1 MPLWKRIFDVIFA
14 FIAILVLSP
23 LLLITALA
31 IRLES
36 KGTIIYKAKRVGRN
50 YYIFNFLKFRSMYSD
65 ADQRLKEFQHLNQY
79 VDHKIQVSK
88 QPVDRIDLDFEYLD
102 ENKLLFSDDEIIEE
116 KEFLQKQFVEQENA
130 FVKIENDPRV
140 TKVGRYI
147 RKYSIDELPQLFNI
161 LKGDM
166 SVVGNRPLP

>member
-50 YYIFNFLKFRSMYSD
+50 YYIFNFLKFLFAITILTPFS
-65 ADQRLKEFQHLNQY
+65 LK
-79 VDHKIQVSK
+79 
-88 QPVDRIDLDFEYLD
+88 
-102 ENKLLFSDDEIIEE
+102 
-116 KEFLQKQFVEQENA
+116 
-130 FVKIENDPRV
+130 
-140 TKVGRYI
+140 
-147 RKYSIDELPQLFNI
+147 
-161 LKGDM
+161 
-166 SVVGNRPLP
+166 